1 MLHYP
6 KINPI
11 AFHIGPLEVHWYGI
25 MLAGFCWCMGLG
37 FSSCNFEAIYLAGI
51 PEASQGAGR
60 RFRILLCNWADYR
73 QPLR

>member
-25 MLAGFCWCMGLG
+25 MYLLALLVHGSWVLVAISRQYIWQGSRSKSGSRSQISYFTVQLG
-37 FSSCNFEAIYLAGI
+37 
-51 PEASQGAGR
+51 
-60 RFRILLCNWADYR
+60 
-73 QPLR
+73 